1 MTDFSR
7 REFLSQAGRWTFLGL
22 GAAPALSLF
31 ISSCATTMTAT
42 SKITTTI
49 GVKAGALDEEKAE
62 AIQKEVTEAAKSFR
76 DFTPEQEYYIGRAV
90 GATILNQYRPYE
102 EPEANLYLNL
112 LGQTLA
118 QFSELPET
126 FNGYHFLI
134 LDADDI
140 NALSAPGGLIFV
152 SRGLLRCCEHED
164 ALAAVL
170 AHEIGHVQYKHGLQ
184 AIRKSRITSAITT
197 LAIKGVKGLGSETLA
212 KLTETFEGS
221 IRDITSTLIN
231 SGYSRGFEKTADKA
245 AVDILD
251 RAGYNPRGLIDMLKI
266 MKKKLN
272 PGGLD
277 FAKTHPS
284 PSWRIA
290 TLREYIVGY
299 PRVEKP
305 KARQD
310 RFLKALADV

>member
-164 ALAAVL
+164 ALAAV
-170 AHEIGHVQYKHGLQ
+170 
-184 AIRKSRITSAITT
+184 
-197 LAIKGVKGLGSETLA
+197 
-212 KLTETFEGS
+212 
-221 IRDITSTLIN
+221 
-231 SGYSRGFEKTADKA
+231 
-245 AVDILD
+245 
-251 RAGYNPRGLIDMLKI
+251 
-266 MKKKLN
+266 
-272 PGGLD
+272 
-277 FAKTHPS
+277 
-284 PSWRIA
+284 
-290 TLREYIVGY
+290 
-299 PRVEKP
+299 
-305 KARQD
+305 
-310 RFLKALADV
+310 